1 MQRPGSPRRQVA
13 QGWRET
19 PQARSHGSSAT
30 ATPSASGETFSW
42 ARRQK
47 APPATLHPS
56 GLLTWLSSHVTTT
69 WPHEELTR
77 VKARVLG
84 VAEAAGC
91 SPPAPGFC
99 SPLLSYP
106 HVLHCPKGWGLGTR
120 WARSASRSS
129 GSSPDTTQG
138 EDRKPAGVA
147 RERVRGRVADTCRA
161 RGAWG
166 CALTAGAPA

>member
-1 MQRPGSPRRQVA
+1 MA
-13 QGWRET
+13 QGWREA
-19 PQARSHGSSAT
+19 PRLAHT
-30 ATPSASGETFSW
+30 APRQPPLLPSAGRHSRGR
-42 ARRQK
+42 AGCQK

-56 GLLTWLSSHVTTT
+56 GLLTWPPSHVTTT
-69 WPHEELTR
+69 RPCEELTR

-84 VAEAAGC
+84 VAKAAGC

-106 HVLHCPKGWGLGTR
+106 HVLHCPKGWGLVTR
-120 WARSASRSS
+120 WARSASRSP

-138 EDRKPAGVA
+138 ADRKPAGVA